1 MARGQQAT
9 QLVVPVFEGQRLDRY
24 RITFA
29 GSLELDPTDP
39 DDLDLI
45 NRLKLGEEVALR
57 VEGAIVSRPHNVTRD
72 KNGWI
77 KTVRGGCTVSVHSLD
92 MRSVKRTREAQR
104 PAGPNDDQGG
114 LQVLPGGGGDP
125 APPSDPA
132 PDAGPTPEDPL

>member
-45 NRLKLGEEVALR
+45 NRLKLGEEVTLR
-57 VEGAIVSRPHNVTRD
+57 VEGAIVSRGRTTSPGTRKD
-72 KNGWI
+72 GSRPSAAAARSASTRWI
-77 KTVRGGCTVSVHSLD
+77 CAL
-92 MRSVKRTREAQR
+92 
-104 PAGPNDDQGG
+104 
-114 LQVLPGGGGDP
+114 
-125 APPSDPA
+125 
-132 PDAGPTPEDPL
+132 